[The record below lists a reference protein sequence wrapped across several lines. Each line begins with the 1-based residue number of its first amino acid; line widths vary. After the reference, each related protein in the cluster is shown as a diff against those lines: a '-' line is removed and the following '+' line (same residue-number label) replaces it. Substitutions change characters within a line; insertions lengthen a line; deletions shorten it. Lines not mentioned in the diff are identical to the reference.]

1 MLRRALTAA
10 AGLLVGFHA
19 WLFVGQV
26 WDGRAFEPA
35 TAARWLLAG
44 CLVLALAALRRTGQP
59 LVFSRRAAAV
69 WLLAALLHAPRAIDG
84 VQALPPDIWTEVA
97 TVAGGLSAAA
107 AGLAF
112 ALSAVLAALLAR
124 RRPSR
129 PGLAV
134 CTQPAAADGAFGFA
148 LTLAA
153 RPPPG

>member
-1 MLRRALTAA
+1 M
-10 AGLLVGFHA
+10 GFHA

-44 CLVLALAALRRTGQP
+44 GLVLALAALRRTGQP
-59 LVFSRRAAAV
+59 LVLGRRAAAV
-69 WLLAALLHAPRAIDG
+69 WLLAALLHAPPAIDG

-107 AGLAF
+107 AGLA
-112 ALSAVLAALLAR
+112 ALLAR

-129 PGLAV
+129 PPLAGG
-134 CTQPAAADGAFGFA
+134 TQPTAADGAFGFA
-148 LTLAA
+148 ITLAA